1 MKLVA
6 FTGLVALSALGGCK
20 SGEYVHA
27 EGEVCTPAPAGGN
40 QPGKVAVN
48 TVCPIMQSDAA
59 DGSTTVTFKGKVIAL
74 CCAGCVPKFNK
85 LDEAGKD
92 KILATAM
99 TYAK

>member
-1 MKLVA
+1 MKLCLFA
-6 FTGLVALSALGGCK
+6 GLLTISVLGGCA
-20 SGEYVHA
+20 SDEYVHA
-27 EGEVCTPAPAGGN
+27 EGEVCSPAPASGN

-59 DGSTTVTFKGKVIAL
+59 DGSTTVTYKGKVIAL

>member
-1 MKLVA
+1 
-6 FTGLVALSALGGCK
+6 
-20 SGEYVHA
+20 
-27 EGEVCTPAPAGGN
+27 
-40 QPGKVAVN
+40 
-48 TVCPIMQSDAA
+48 MQSDAA
-59 DGSTTVTFKGKVIAL
+59 DGSTTVTYKGKVIAL